1 MRTDRPHRH
10 LIEAQRHIAA
20 LRAFHTGLIAETHRH
35 LRVLQEMTQHI
46 DVLRR
51 PQLTPTAKL
60 AAARETCRQLRAL
73 ESLKRPWRETYRD
86 FRRSLGRARALIAHV
101 VRNRRPGAATAQDPE

>member
-1 MRTDRPHRH
+1 MRPERAHRH

-46 DVLRR
+46 DLLRR
-51 PQLTPTAKL
+51 PQLAPSAKL
-60 AAARETCRQLRAL
+60 AAVRETCRQLRAL

-86 FRRSLGRARALIAHV
+86 FRHSLGRARSE
-101 VRNRRPGAATAQDPE
+101 TARDPE